1 MHSCELRMS
10 NAMQEPIQAG
20 LHRCTAL
27 AGRLNAG
34 SPLGLLNRGYA
45 LVEKPGGGYLRN
57 PKEVTSGD
65 SLRVHLSQ
73 GEMQVTVE

>member
-1 MHSCELRMS
+1 
-10 NAMQEPIQAG
+10 
-20 LHRCTAL
+20 
-27 AGRLNAG
+27 
-34 SPLGLLNRGYA
+34 LLNRGYA